1 MELITVN
8 NEKIDGLKQYLKT
21 PNSKFESPSQPTEP
35 ELAVKCLAFHKLFQR
50 IVIESCFITKNKLSN
65 KLLTFVVLSFS
76 IWFLI
81 WIVADKEAL
90 PGGLYFSLLILLYT
104 GHVFGY
110 LSEKIKLPPLFG
122 IISIYNIEFLQFILF

>member
-90 PGGLYFSLLILLYT
+90 PGGLYFSLLILLYAT
-104 GHVFGY
+104 RRLVFFIAY
-110 LSEKIKLPPLFG
+110 SFIYWTCFWLFERK
-122 IISIYNIEFLQFILF
+122 N